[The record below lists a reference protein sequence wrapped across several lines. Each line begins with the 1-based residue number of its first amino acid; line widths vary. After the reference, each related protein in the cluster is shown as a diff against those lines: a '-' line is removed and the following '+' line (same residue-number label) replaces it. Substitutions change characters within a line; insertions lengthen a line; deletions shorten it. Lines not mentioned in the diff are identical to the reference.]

1 MLSFDPQHSSL
12 FSCVNYV
19 SPTIRTMPNSS
30 SSFSSF
36 PEFCTYFCQW
46 LWFSKIYIFSY
57 KIHKESISRSFLP
70 GGRVRA
76 PSKIPKINDSELDER
91 TIDSRE
97 MLLETALSF
106 AAFIIDR
113 RRIDF
118 ETKKEAGKQSP
129 PLLCAVIITRC
140 HYHWP
145 PLNNHHHPRR
155 IRSPPPHLW
164 FAFSTSPIDLQNHH
178 RIPLCS

>member
-1 MLSFDPQHSSL
+1 MLLYYCSIVLFYTDESGLKHYAKLRSPALFTLQLCQLCLPYNTNYAKLIIFFFL
-12 FSCVNYV
+12 FSGG
-19 SPTIRTMPNSS
+19 
-30 SSFSSF
+30 
-36 PEFCTYFCQW
+36 
-46 LWFSKIYIFSY
+46 
-57 KIHKESISRSFLP
+57 FLP